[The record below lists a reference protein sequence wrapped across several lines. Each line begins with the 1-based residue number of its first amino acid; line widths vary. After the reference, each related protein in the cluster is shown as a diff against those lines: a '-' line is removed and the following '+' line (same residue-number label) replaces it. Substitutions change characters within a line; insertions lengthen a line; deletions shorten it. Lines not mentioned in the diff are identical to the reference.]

1 MGRVKS
7 QVIKRTTRKLL
18 ERYPE
23 LFKSTFEENKKII
36 ARILPDTDK
45 RTRNSIAGYIARLK
59 KQETKKK
66 KPRKSK

>member
-7 QVIKRTTRKLL
+7 QGIKRTTRKLL
-18 ERYPE
+18 DKHPE
-23 LFKSTFEENKKII
+23 LFKNTFEENKRIM

-66 KPRKSK
+66 KIKSY